1 MVKNSGEK
9 HEQNQPL
16 RIHGKHDHVIPT
28 PAQVDLAL
36 DGGHLIAMTQADE
49 CARFLKSVV
58 VT

>member
-1 MVKNSGEK
+1 
-9 HEQNQPL
+9 
-16 RIHGKHDHVIPT
+16 VIPT

-36 DGGHLIAMTQADE
+36 DGGYLIAMTHADE